1 MNDVSVEISIKR
13 LSVFP
18 IRIISKTITLA
29 QYPLNEKQGTSR
41 RNKLSN
47 VYQGPTSD
55 RVDFS
60 AMENIKQARKGTN
73 RTIHELNFDVEE
85 QHVREI

>member
-1 MNDVSVEISIKR
+1 MKWP
-13 LSVFP
+13 P

-29 QYPLNEKQGTSR
+29 QYPSNEKQGTSR

-60 AMENIKQARKGTN
+60 VMENIKQARKGTN

-85 QHVREI
+85 QHVR